1 MTVGHLK
8 RLAAGEWRRFWR
20 RLMFATSCDRPAR
33 GGHRKVSDASWK
45 LEAGNWKLETGSWKL
60 EAGVQLVSVASVSFA
75 GAMRSST
82 NVFHSWQCGHCQS
95 SSVLRYRQ
103 RTQMCGST

>member
-45 LEAGNWKLETGSWKL
+45 LEAGNWKLE
-60 EAGVQLVSVASVSFA
+60 F
-75 GAMRSST
+75 SS
-82 NVFHSWQCGHCQS
+82 
-95 SSVLRYRQ
+95 
-103 RTQMCGST
+103 